1 MALTEGTRIIY
12 SAAPEFGIPMTVQ
25 AAKTVKRGDALTVHS
40 DGTVRAADSD
50 DGDQVRL
57 IAGEDGNAGEKIP
70 CYWMAVID
78 GFTGGTEAG
87 AVYLSS
93 TAGEYTVTAD
103 TDAQDTNTIIG
114 YVLTETKILVLP
126 GVRADSTAAGG

>member
-1 MALTEGTRIIY
+1 MALTEGTRVIY
-12 SAAPEFGIPMTVQ
+12 AAAPSFGIPMTVQ
-25 AAKTVKRGDALTVHS
+25 ASKTVKVGDALTVHT
-40 DGTVRAADSD
+40 DGTVRPADSD

-57 IAGEDGNAGEKIP
+57 IAGENGNAGDKIS

-78 GFTGGTEAG
+78 GFTGGTEAA

-93 TAGEYTVTAD
+93 TPGQYTETAD
-103 TDAQDTNTIIG
+103 TDSGDTDTIIG

-126 GVRADSTAAGG
+126 AVRADSTAS